1 MSKVK
6 VSIVVP
12 VYNVRQYIERCVLSI
27 INQTCTDIECIFV
40 DDCSPDDSIKII
52 ESLLLGYVGSI
63 HFSIIHHDRN
73 RGLSAARNTG
83 TRKAQGDYVYYL
95 DSDDEITPTCI
106 ESLLLVADKYLVADI
121 VQGSTKSIPQPE
133 KLLHDWRNIQSK
145 INYPE
150 FTEDKDWIIYHLYA
164 PCNFIP
170 VNAWNKLIKKSFID
184 NAGNALYFKEG
195 IIHEDERWIF
205 DVAEQIHAMA
215 FSTQI
220 TYIHYLTENSIMT
233 SGSNYKSISAWDQIL
248 KDKFNY
254 MHEPFLDMQ
263 MVYWISMAA
272 AKYLQI
278 DYSSKEKE
286 LVESFHKTIQLM
298 IKKCLKEGR
307 FLMFCCILLVRITP
321 LYCIKGKKWVQRRM
335 RYESLCEFFDCKNP
349 YLKS

>member
-1 MSKVK
+1 M
-6 VSIVVP
+6 
-12 VYNVRQYIERCVLSI
+12 
-27 INQTCTDIECIFV
+27 NQTCTDIECIFV

-133 KLLHDWRNIQSK
+133 NLLNDWRNIQSK

-164 PCNFIP
+164 PSNFIP

-205 DVAEQIHAMA
+205 DVAEQIHAIA

-220 TYIHYLTENSIMT
+220 SYIHYLTENSIMT
-233 SGSNYKSISAWDQIL
+233 SGSNYKSISAWNEIL
-248 KDKFNY
+248 KDKFDY

-263 MVYWISMAA
+263 IVYWISMAA

-278 DYSSKEKE
+278 DYCSKEKE
-286 LVESFHKTIQLM
+286 LVESFRETIHIM
-298 IKKCLKEGR
+298 MKKCFKEGR
-307 FLMFCCILLVRITP
+307 FLMFFYVLLLRITP
-321 LYCIKGKKWVQRRM
+321 LNYIKGKKWIQRKM
-335 RYESLCEFFDCKNP
+335 RYALLYKHLGCKNP
-349 YLKS
+349 YLMS